1 MDPFSPVN
9 AKHKEFAQNLLNE
22 VHLQFIDV
30 VKKGRGKR
38 LKETPELF
46 SGLMWTGAKSIE
58 LGLADGYG
66 SLDFVARDVIKAE
79 DIVDYTQKENIA
91 ERFAKRFGAATANAL
106 AKVVLPRDFSL
117 R

>member
-1 MDPFSPVN
+1 MFD
-9 AKHKEFAQNLLNE
+9 E
-22 VHLQFIDV
+22 VHQQFIDV

-38 LKETPELF
+38 LKENPELF

-58 LGLADGYG
+58 LGLSDGYG
-66 SLDFVARDVIKAE
+66 SLDSVAREVIKAE
-79 DIVDYTQKENIA
+79 DIVDYTQKDNLA

-106 AKVVLPRDFSL
+106 ARLVLPRDFSL